1 MPFLKNNP
9 PILTSSGFPAFFY
22 WGLSLLLGEEIPPG
36 GGRGGGGVIIA
47 GLEIRNEKVSEIGTT
62 SVTIIWNTNKE
73 ATSRVIYSPE
83 GLPHLLRPNEP
94 PNYGYVFS
102 TIEYSTKVTSHTVV
116 IIGLLP
122 GTTYY
127 FRCVSHTSP
136 DETITVEHSFTTKGV
151 AGEETYKEEEP
162 SFAEATEGKEVI
174 PGEGVE
180 PAIEGVTTK
189 EEEEPIVMPAPEV
202 ISGFLPNLL
211 ADIGDIFKGLGTT
224 CYPNFPWWIIL
235 IFGAYPLLTSI
246 LNQHREGK
254 VKIKWLWVFSII
266 IVLILFLIWLIL
278 KCLYIWIIAIA
289 VLVYLFVVDFLKR
302 KQL

>member
-1 MPFLKNNP
+1 MAELPCFFKLKNP
-9 PILTSSGFPAFFY
+9 V
-22 WGLSLLLGEEIPPG
+22 LGG
-36 GGRGGGGVIIA
+36 AVFIA
-47 GLEIRNEKVSEIGTT
+47 GLEIYDEAASGISEN
-62 SVTIIWNTNKE
+62 SVTITWRTNLDS
-73 ATSRVIYSPE
+73 TSRVIYSPY
-83 GLPHLLRPNEP
+83 GFPHLLEINNP

-102 TIEYSTKVTSHTVV
+102 TIEDSAKVTGHTVV
-116 IIGLLP
+116 IIGLST

-127 FRCVSHTSP
+127 YRCVSHTSP

-151 AGEETYKEEEP
+151 AGEETEEGIGEEE
-162 SFAEATEGKEVI
+162 EEEEEGVVVWTGPEGII
-174 PGEGVE
+174 PPAGEGVE

-246 LNQHREGK
+246 LNQHREKK
-254 VKIKWLWVFSII
+254 VKTKWLWVFSII

>member
-1 MPFLKNNP
+1 MAELPCFFKLKNP
-9 PILTSSGFPAFFY
+9 V
-22 WGLSLLLGEEIPPG
+22 LGG
-36 GGRGGGGVIIA
+36 AVFIA
-47 GLEIRNEKVSEIGTT
+47 GLEIYDEAASGISEN
-62 SVTIIWNTNKE
+62 SVTITWRTNLDS
-73 ATSRVIYSPE
+73 TSRVIYSPS
-83 GLPHLLRPNEP
+83 GFPHLLKPNEP

-102 TIEYSTKVTSHTVV
+102 TIEDSAKVTSHTVV
-116 IIGLLP
+116 ITGLSM

-127 FRCVSHTSP
+127 YRCVSHTSP

-151 AGEETYKEEEP
+151 AGEETYEGEEEEEEGEKEGEP

-180 PAIEGVTTK
+180 PVIEGTTT
-189 EEEEPIVMPAPEV
+189 EEEGELVIMPAPEV
-202 ISGFLPNLL
+202 ITGFLPNLL
-211 ADIGDIFKGLGTT
+211 ANIGDIFKGFGTT

>member
-1 MPFLKNNP
+1 MAELPCFFKLKNP
-9 PILTSSGFPAFFY
+9 V
-22 WGLSLLLGEEIPPG
+22 LGG
-36 GGRGGGGVIIA
+36 AVFIA
-47 GLEIRNEKVSEIGTT
+47 GLEIYDEAASGISEN
-62 SVTIIWNTNKE
+62 SVTITWRTNLDS
-73 ATSRVIYSPE
+73 TSRVIYSPS
-83 GLPHLLRPNEP
+83 GFPYLLKPNEP

-102 TIEYSTKVTSHTVV
+102 TIEDSAKVTSHTVV
-116 IIGLLP
+116 ITGLSM

-127 FRCVSHTSP
+127 YRCVSHTSP

-151 AGEETYKEEEP
+151 AGEETYEEEEPSFAEATEGKEEEP

-180 PAIEGVTTK
+180 PVIEGTTT
-189 EEEEPIVMPAPEV
+189 EEEGELVIMPAPEV
-202 ISGFLPNLL
+202 ITGFLPNLL
-211 ADIGDIFKGLGTT
+211 ANIGDIFKGFGTT

>member
-1 MPFLKNNP
+1 MAELPCFFKLKNP
-9 PILTSSGFPAFFY
+9 V
-22 WGLSLLLGEEIPPG
+22 LGG
-36 GGRGGGGVIIA
+36 AVFIA
-47 GLEIRNEKVSEIGTT
+47 GLQIYNERVSDVGTT
-62 SVTIIWNTNKE
+62 DVTIIWDTNLE
-73 ATSRVIYSPE
+73 STSRVIYSSSDE
-83 GLPHLLRPNEP
+83 SYVFDWTNP
-94 PNYGYVFS
+94 PNYGYSHS
-102 TIEYSTKVTSHTVV
+102 TPEYNTPANLYGVTGSHTVH
-116 IIGLLP
+116 ITGLSM

-127 FRCVSHTSP
+127 YRCVSHTSP
-136 DETITVEHSFTTKGV
+136 DEAISTQLSFTTKGV
-151 AGEETYKEEEP
+151 AGAETYEGEEP
-162 SFAEATEGKEVI
+162 SFAEATEGKEGI
-174 PGEGVE
+174 PEGGVE

-211 ADIGDIFKGLGTT
+211 ANIGDIFKGFGTT

>member
-1 MPFLKNNP
+1 MAELPCFFKLKNP
-9 PILTSSGFPAFFY
+9 V
-22 WGLSLLLGEEIPPG
+22 LGG
-36 GGRGGGGVIIA
+36 AVFIA
-47 GLEIRNEKVSEIGTT
+47 GLQIYNERVSDVGTT
-62 SVTIIWNTNKE
+62 DVTIIWDTNLE
-73 ATSRVIYSPE
+73 STSRVIYSSSDE
-83 GLPHLLRPNEP
+83 SYVFDWTNP
-94 PNYGYVFS
+94 PNYGYSHS
-102 TIEYSTKVTSHTVV
+102 TPEYNTPANLYGVTGSHTVH
-116 IIGLLP
+116 ITGLSM

-127 FRCVSHTSP
+127 YRCVSHTSP

-151 AGEETYKEEEP
+151 AGEETYEGEEEEEEGEKEGEP

-180 PAIEGVTTK
+180 PVIEGTTT
-189 EEEEPIVMPAPEV
+189 EEEGELVIMPAPEV
-202 ISGFLPNLL
+202 ITGFLPNLL
-211 ADIGDIFKGLGTT
+211 ANIGDIFKGFGTT

-246 LNQHREGK
+246 LNQYREK
-254 VKIKWLWVFSII
+254 KIKTKWLWVFSII